1 MVKIRLARIG
11 TKKTPVYRIVAA
23 DSRAFRD
30 GRHLERLGTY
40 NPRVAGAFT
49 VNYDRVK
56 YWQSVGAQ
64 LSEELTSLLKRHPA
78 PAAQ

>member
-1 MVKIRLARIG
+1 MVKLRLARIG

-40 NPRVAGAFT
+40 DPRVDGAFT
-49 VNYDRVK
+49 VNYARVQ
-56 YWQSVGAQ
+56 YWLGVGAQ
-64 LSEELTSLLKRHPA
+64 TSDELGRLLRRHPA

>member
-30 GRHLERLGTY
+30 GRHL
-40 NPRVAGAFT
+40 
-49 VNYDRVK
+49 
-56 YWQSVGAQ
+56 
-64 LSEELTSLLKRHPA
+64 KRHPA

>member
-1 MVKIRLARIG
+1 MIKVRLARIG

-23 DSRAFRD
+23 DSRASRD

-40 NPRVAGAFT
+40 DPRLVGGFKADYA
-49 VNYDRVK
+49 RIQH
-56 YWQSVGAQ
+56 WQKLGAQ
-64 LSEELTSLLKRHPA
+64 LSDELARLIARNPS